1 MDYQLLA
8 NRMECEWRRLEGVEL
23 NDSLNSLDCSSEGL
37 LEYSRMREI
46 NSRPAVDAAVRLF
59 IRDSAWPV
67 LSNDER
73 FFLRKRLYYGWLLID
88 TLLPE
93 GEGSKTVIARSKAR
107 ESHNI
112 LEWLLIDLW
121 RSLGIPLWLEAQAQY
136 YNGCVAGKIL

>member
-1 MDYQLLA
+1 
-8 NRMECEWRRLEGVEL
+8 MEYEWRRLEGVEL
-23 NDSLNSLDCSSEGL
+23 NDSLNSLDCSSEDL
-37 LEYSRMREI
+37 LEYSRVREI
-46 NSRPAVDAAVRLF
+46 NSRPAVDASVRLF
-59 IRDSAWPV
+59 IRDGFWPV

-88 TLLPE
+88 TISPE
-93 GEGSKTVIARSKAR
+93 GEGSNTVISRSKAQ

-136 YNGCVAGKIL
+136 YSGCVAGKIF